1 MRVLLTNDDGILGD
15 GMWALARHLTGVAQI
30 IVAAPDHE
38 QSAIGTA
45 VSLRQSLMV
54 QKVKPLVKGVET
66 YSVTGTPSDAVIL
79 ALGNLVKGKVDLVIS
94 GINQGLNLGEDV
106 YISGTVGAA
115 LQGYLRGFTAL
126 AVSTPREICHLDSTA
141 AIAATIAEKVAR
153 EPRLTGTLLN
163 VNLPDLPAPD
173 IKGMKVTRLAAES
186 HINTVEEDTRGW
198 QKYYWLVR
206 QQQSPARAD
215 GTDIGALDQGYIS
228 ITPLRLD
235 HSARPPTA
243 ALKRLCAEV
252 ACTLGKRA

>member
-106 YISGTVGAA
+106 
-115 LQGYLRGFTAL
+115 
-126 AVSTPREICHLDSTA
+126 
-141 AIAATIAEKVAR
+141 
-153 EPRLTGTLLN
+153 
-163 VNLPDLPAPD
+163 
-173 IKGMKVTRLAAES
+173 
-186 HINTVEEDTRGW
+186 
-198 QKYYWLVR
+198 
-206 QQQSPARAD
+206 
-215 GTDIGALDQGYIS
+215 
-228 ITPLRLD
+228 
-235 HSARPPTA
+235 
-243 ALKRLCAEV
+243 
-252 ACTLGKRA
+252 